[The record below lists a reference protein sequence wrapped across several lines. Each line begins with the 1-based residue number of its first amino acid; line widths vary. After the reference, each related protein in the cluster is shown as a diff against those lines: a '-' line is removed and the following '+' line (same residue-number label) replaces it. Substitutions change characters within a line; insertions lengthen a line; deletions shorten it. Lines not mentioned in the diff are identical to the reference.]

1 MTPSLE
7 IRNEAARLHDLAWSY
22 DDKIVKAED
31 RGASDEQIEALD
43 QECFKAWRSFYDF
56 CDAHRF
62 ELLTEASGTVLRCS
76 ESNAPLVDT
85 DDCLET
91 YDGKLVMVEREVA

>member
-31 RGASDEQIEALD
+31 RGASDEEIEALD
-43 QECFKAWRSFYDF
+43 QECFKAWRDFYNF

-62 ELLTEASGTVLRCS
+62 ELLTEASGSVLRCA
-76 ESNAPLVDT
+76 EANIPLVDS
-85 DDCLET
+85 DECDET
-91 YDGKLVMVEREVA
+91 GDGKLILVKQAA